1 MIWTGLFLLYFAVGV
16 QISLQRGIYMSLLFT
31 TMQFLVYTANNHVL
45 IPSFFEKEKTKF
57 YVLNFIFLFVTVSFF
72 TAVDIALST
81 FIALPDMENRPSLV
95 IFPFFLHTVLCVVA
109 LWVSIGQYLMEKEKR
124 TKIEIEEL
132 KREKAESELKFL
144 KTQINPHFL
153 FNALNNIYTMT
164 YIGDKSAHEKIA
176 MLSDMLRYVLYDC
189 ESDLI
194 PLGEEVKYIR
204 SYIEFQQ
211 LKTEK
216 KQNITFLYN
225 KGNEN
230 YMIAPMLLI
239 PFIENGFKHSRIE
252 KDRSGF
258 VSILLSQTK
267 EKLLFTVKNSHSGE
281 KMPAKPSKDRG
292 IGIENVRNRLELLY
306 PGKYLLDVRTDDHEH
321 SIYLELFS
329 NESKRE
335 I

>member
-1 MIWTGLFLLYFAVGV
+1 MIWTGLLLLYFAVGA
-16 QISLQRGIYMSLLFT
+16 QISFKRGIYMSLLFT
-31 TMQFLVYTANNHVL
+31 TMQFLVYMANNL
-45 IPSFFEKEKTKF
+45 FFIPSFFEKEKKKF
-57 YVLNFIFLFVTVSFF
+57 YILNFIFLFVTVSFF
-72 TAVDIALST
+72 TSVELATSE
-81 FIALPDMENRPSLV
+81 FFPLPDSRPSPIIL
-95 IFPFFLHTVLCVVA
+95 PFFLHTVLCFVA
-109 LWVSIGQYLMEKEKR
+109 LWVSIAQYLMEKEKK
-124 TKIEIEEL
+124 TKIVIEEL

-153 FNALNNIYTMT
+153 FNALNNIYAMT

-176 MLSDMLRYVLYDC
+176 TLSDMFRYVLYDC

-194 PLGEEVKYIR
+194 PLDKEVKYIR

-216 KQNITFLYN
+216 NQNITFLYN
-225 KGNEN
+225 KENEN
-230 YMIAPMLLI
+230 CMIAPMLLI
-239 PFIENGFKHSRIE
+239 PFIENGFKHSGIE

-267 EKLLFTVKNSHSGE
+267 EKLIFTVKNSRSGV
-281 KMPAKPSKDRG
+281 KMPTKPPKDKG
-292 IGIENVRNRLELLY
+292 IGIENVKNRLELLY
-306 PGKYLLDVRTDDHEH
+306 SGRHSLDIRVDNHEY

>member
-1 MIWTGLFLLYFAVGV
+1 MGLLLLYFAVGV
-16 QISLQRGIYMSLLFT
+16 QLSFQRGIYMSLLFIA
-31 TMQFLVYTANNHVL
+31 MQFLVYTANNRFL
-45 IPSFFEKEKTKF
+45 IPSFFEKEKKKF
-57 YVLNFIFLFVTVSFF
+57 YFINIIFLFATVSFF
-72 TAVDIALST
+72 TTVDIAINKL
-81 FIALPDMENRPSLV
+81 FFLPENRPSLI
-95 IFPFFLHTVLCVVA
+95 IFPFFLHSVLCVVA
-109 LWVSIGQYLMEKEKR
+109 LWASIGQYLTEKEKK

-132 KREKAESELKFL
+132 KREKAESELRFL
-144 KTQINPHFL
+144 KAQINPHFL
-153 FNALNNIYTMT
+153 LNALNNIYTMT
-164 YIGDKSAHEKIA
+164 YMGDKSAHEKIA
-176 MLSDMLRYVLYDC
+176 TLSDMLRYVLYDC

-194 PLGEEVKYIR
+194 PLNKEVEYIR

-211 LKTEK
+211 LKTER

-225 KGNEN
+225 KEDEN

-239 PFIENGFKHSRIE
+239 PFIENGFKHSGIE

-267 EKLLFTVKNSHSGE
+267 EKLLFNVKNSRSGE
-281 KMPAKPSKDRG
+281 KIPVKPPKDKG
-292 IGIENVRNRLELLY
+292 IGIENVKNRLELLY
-306 PGKYLLDVRTDDHEH
+306 PGKYLLDVRADNHEY

>member
-1 MIWTGLFLLYFAVGV
+1 
-16 QISLQRGIYMSLLFT
+16 
-31 TMQFLVYTANNHVL
+31 
-45 IPSFFEKEKTKF
+45 
-57 YVLNFIFLFVTVSFF
+57 
-72 TAVDIALST
+72 
-81 FIALPDMENRPSLV
+81 
-95 IFPFFLHTVLCVVA
+95 
-109 LWVSIGQYLMEKEKR
+109 MEKEKR

-176 MLSDMLRYVLYDC
+176 TLSDMLRYVLYDC

-194 PLGEEVKYIR
+194 PLDKEVKYIS

-211 LKTEK
+211 LKTER

-225 KGNEN
+225 KENEN
-230 YMIAPMLLI
+230 YMISPMLLI
-239 PFIENGFKHSRIE
+239 PFIENGFKHSGIE

-281 KMPAKPSKDRG
+281 KMPVKPPKDRG
-292 IGIENVRNRLELLY
+292 IGIENVINRLELLY
-306 PGKYLLDVRTDDHEH
+306 PGKYLLDVRADNHEY

-329 NESKRE
+329 NEFKRE